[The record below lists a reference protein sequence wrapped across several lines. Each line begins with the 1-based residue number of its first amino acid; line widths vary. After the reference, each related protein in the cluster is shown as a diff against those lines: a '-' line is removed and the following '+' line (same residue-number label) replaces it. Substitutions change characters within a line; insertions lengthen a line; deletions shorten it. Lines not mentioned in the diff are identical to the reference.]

1 LTQLSTLEWFFLIFY
16 TIEMFLK
23 ILGLGLFMGPEAYL
37 KDYMN
42 FMDIIIVLTSW
53 LPFFI
58 SSSKGV
64 DLSTFRTFRVL
75 RPLKT
80 IKNIKALRKILLSV
94 ILAIPILK
102 DTFIIQWFNYLIFAI
117 AGLQLMKGTFK

>member
-1 LTQLSTLEWFFLIFY
+1 
-16 TIEMFLK
+16 MFLK